1 MISYQ
6 GAHAA
11 VLGGSGFIGRW
22 VARKLRES
30 GACVS
35 LVTRKAASLGS
46 QAGVVEI
53 DLTDSQAVAGFYT
66 RARPCITFNL
76 AGYGVDPAERD
87 EAVAWRIN
95 AEIPRTL
102 CECVARSSNPSW
114 GGMQIVHAGSVAEY
128 GSAGGDLREDGPAQP
143 LTAYGKSK
151 LEGSTII
158 ADYASSTGLRAV
170 TARLFSVYGP
180 GEPAGRLLPA
190 LIETSRTGQPLD
202 MTTGSQRRDFT
213 YIEDVAEGLLRLGLS
228 SGQAS
233 IVNLAT
239 GRLTTVRDFA
249 EIAAGILQIPS
260 RHLRFG
266 TRPDGPHEMEHE
278 PVSLARL
285 RNLTGWA
292 PATTIPEGIR
302 SSVEIGLLRQSG
314 N

>member
-1 MISYQ
+1 VISYQ

-35 LVTRKAASLGS
+35 LLTRNAASMS
-46 QAGVVEI
+46 DQAGVVEV
-53 DLTDSQAVAGFYT
+53 DLTDSPALAAFYS

-76 AGYGVDPAERD
+76 SGYGVDPSERD
-87 EAVAWRIN
+87 EAEAWRIN
-95 AEIPRTL
+95 AEVPRTL
-102 CECVARSSNPSW
+102 CEYAARWSDASW
-114 GGMQIVHAGSVAEY
+114 GGMQIVHAGSIAEY
-128 GSAGGDLREDGPAQP
+128 GDAGGELREDGPARP
-143 LTAYGKSK
+143 LTFYGRSK
-151 LEGSTII
+151 LEGSTRL
-158 ADYASSTGLRAV
+158 ALGCRTLGARGL
-170 TARLFSVYGP
+170 TARLFTVYGP
-180 GEPAGRLLPA
+180 GERPGRLLPS
-190 LIETSRTGQPLD
+190 LIEASRTGQPLD
-202 MTTGSQRRDFT
+202 MSEGLQRRDFT
-213 YIEDVAEGLLRLGLS
+213 YVEDVAEGLLRLGLS
-228 SGQAS
+228 SGEVP

-249 EIAAGILQIPS
+249 ETAAGILRIPS
-260 RHLRFG
+260 PHLRFG

-302 SSVEIGLLRQSG
+302 RSVEIGLLRQSG